1 MRGGLLDF
9 YEEINTMFAVVLVF
23 SIYGRNQDFFLLSF
37 STIMIHIG
45 KRYLRILSSI
55 VISILILIA
64 SSSEV
69 LAYDLSSQDISKG
82 DEIIQ
87 KINTIINTKPPSQQ
101 QSSKEYILSLLEQFQ
116 MTSQANERL
125 SALIGYVIGSVKGG
139 TNPSPTTASLPADEA
154 TGAQV
159 YSPAITYSTGQTFT
173 WSGATVTV
181 TAPGVGTSSTKAT
194 GCDTNDIVV
203 WA

>member
-1 MRGGLLDF
+1 
-9 YEEINTMFAVVLVF
+9 MFAVVLVF